1 LSIDNELQQIKEAK
15 KGKEVRGAL
24 HDGLR
29 TAYNVAKRSESNSER
44 IKQRYDDILLNWD
57 SDPNKDPELI
67 NARGGEN
74 QLVDRLENMDSEIES
89 KASSADVT
97 ADLEQAEVRLSEDL
111 AEAVGQIEE
120 ELNKEATD
128 TQLGRVKVDNQ
139 SIKAVGGVLS
149 TRNNLRPLVA
159 PEGFNWQDHPLKN
172 KIFVDAQGNY
182 IIRDFDL
189 SKHKPVGKT
198 YYVDQANGD
207 DSNDG
212 LSLQTAFRTRA
223 HAMTRPDARVLKFAE
238 GIYPRPSEQIFIQQD
253 LALEALGGHDVYFV
267 NSQGPTFSPYN
278 NIYRANT
285 TGGYMFL
292 DPSQKDDEGD
302 FVKYQ
307 ELTSIAAVESTPG
320 SFAFVGAYT
329 YIHTFSGNAPQ
340 INVNFVRL
348 AGLDN
353 VRVNGGYT
361 FYSKGI
367 KYIGGNTIFR
377 TDNPSARPLRIFMED
392 CTFQHSQTDEYDGTL
407 IRGSELTILKNCVAK
422 DNKKDGFNYA
432 TSGDNVTL
440 AIEIDCVGK
449 RNGTAGSDSDQG
461 STMHQGGKIIRING
475 TYHSNYGANIGDT
488 HAETQSW
495 NIGCIAYNPLA
506 DSLNRRANFHNIGG
520 QDMWLEGCLSYDT
533 NGGSHTAGAVTVKD
547 SNFI

>member
-1 LSIDNELQQIKEAK
+1 MSIQSELEQIKKAV
-15 KGKEVRGAL
+15 KGKQVRQAL
-24 HDGLR
+24 HDGLLKTNN
-29 TAYNVAKRSESNSER
+29 TAQVARSLSES
-44 IKQRYDDILLNWD
+44 IKQRYDEILLNWE

-67 NARGGEN
+67 VARGGEN
-74 QLVDRLENMDSEIES
+74 QLVDRLDNMDSEIES

-97 ADLEQAEVRLSEDL
+97 ADLEQAEIRLSEDL
-111 AEAVGQIEE
+111 AEAVEQIEK
-120 ELNKEATD
+120 ELNKQATS

-139 SIKAVGGVLS
+139 SIKAVDGVLS
-149 TRNNLRPLVA
+149 IRNNLRPVVA

-182 IIRDFDL
+182 TIRDFDL
-189 SKHKPVGKT
+189 SRYKPVGKT

-212 LSLQTAFRTRA
+212 LSLETAFRTRA
-223 HAMTRPDARVLKFAE
+223 HAMTRRDARVLKFAE

-253 LALEALGGHDVYFV
+253 LSLEALGGHDVYFV
-267 NSQGPTFSPYN
+267 NSQGPTFTAYN
-278 NIYRANT
+278 NIYRAST

-292 DPSQKDDEGD
+292 DPSRKDDEGD

-307 ELTSIAAVESTPG
+307 QLTSIAAVESTPG
-320 SFAFVGAYT
+320 SFAFVGSHT
-329 YIHTFSGNAPQ
+329 YIHTFSGNEPQ

-367 KYIGGNTIFR
+367 KYIGGNTVFR
-377 TDNPSARPLRIFMED
+377 ADNPSARPLRIFMED
-392 CTFQHSQTDEYDGTL
+392 CTFQHSQTNEYDGML

-449 RNGTAGSDSDQG
+449 RNGTPGSDSDQG
-461 STMHQGGKIIRING
+461 STIHQGSKIIRINC
-475 TYHSNYGANIGDT
+475 TYHSNYGANVGDT
-488 HAETQSW
+488 HAGTQSW
-495 NIGCIAYNPLA
+495 HIGCIAYNPLA
-506 DSLNRRANFHNIGG
+506 NSLARRANFHNIGA
-520 QDMWLEGCLSYDT
+520 QNMWLEGCLSYDT